1 MNYRKPSLIDSAA
14 GKLATKGIINSMN
27 KKQEIQQALTTA
39 MKAQDED
46 TKRTLRLVMSAIKMA
61 EVEINGELDDSRILA
76 ILQKEVK
83 TREDIIAESKQ
94 ANRTDLVEAAEKE
107 MAILNNFLP
116 QQMDPAELKTL
127 AKSVITELGAT
138 SLRDM
143 GEVMKQLMP
152 KLEGRASGSDA
163 SKVVREILQN
173 P

>member
-1 MNYRKPSLIDSAA
+1 
-14 GKLATKGIINSMN
+14 MN

-94 ANRTDLVEAAEKE
+94 ANRIDLVEAAEKE
-107 MAILNNFLP
+107 MAILNKFLP

-163 SKVVREILQN
+163 SKAVREILQN